1 MKFLALIVRYLNE
14 PFFDEFVE
22 YYLREGVDTIFVLY
36 DTDSTIPISYN
47 TQFNP
52 SVVVI
57 KSTNFKKR
65 QIQDVNQVFFKRIKH
80 KYTWV
85 IFVDCDEFI
94 STIKDKETTIRD
106 QLEHTYSNVDC
117 VQIPWVMMSYNG
129 REKDPP
135 SILQYLTTRWN
146 HNLQHPHPQ
155 NWQKG
160 RCRFKEIEVKS
171 ISRCA
176 KIDWLSLH
184 HPVGKQ
190 LVGMDSVHNQYR
202 QIHPFFK
209 NLREEYIRIANMACY
224 HYRIFSLESAKRKL
238 LNNKLDGYKPQY
250 LQSLLQSDYSEIN
263 DNFMKEKS
271 IERFGE
277 K

>member
-22 YYLREGVDTIFVLY
+22 YYLREGIDTVFVLY
-36 DTDSTIPISYN
+36 DVDSTIPISYE

-52 SVVVI
+52 RVVVI
-57 KSTNFKKR
+57 QSTNFKKR
-65 QIQDVNQVFFKRIKH
+65 QVQDVNQVFLKRVKH

-85 IFVDCDEFI
+85 IFLDCDEFI
-94 STIKDKETTIRD
+94 STIKNKDTTIRD
-106 QLEHTYSNVDC
+106 QLEHTYSHADC
-117 VQIPWVMMSYNG
+117 VQIPWVMMSCNN

-146 HNLQHPHPQ
+146 HNLKHPHPHK
-155 NWQKG
+155 WEKG
-160 RCRFKEIEVKS
+160 RCRFKQIEVKS
-171 ISRCA
+171 ISKCD
-176 KIDWLSLH
+176 KIDGLMLQ
-184 HPVGKQ
+184 HPIGGQ
-190 LVGMDSVHNQYR
+190 LITMESVNNQYI
-202 QIHPFFK
+202 QISPFFK
-209 NLREEYIRIANMACY
+209 NLREENIQNANMVCF
-224 HYRIFSLESAKRKL
+224 HYRIFSLESVRRKMVH
-238 LNNKLDGYKPQY
+238 NKLDGYKLKN
-250 LQSLLQSDYSEIN
+250 LQFLLQSDYSEIN

>member
-36 DTDSTIPISYN
+36 DVDSTIPISYD
-47 TQFNP
+47 TQFNTK
-52 SVVVI
+52 VVII

-65 QIQDVNQVFFKRIKH
+65 QVQDVNQVFLKRIKQ

-94 STIKDKETTIRD
+94 STIKHKETTIRD
-106 QLEHTYSNVDC
+106 QLEHTYSHVDC
-117 VQIPWVMMSYNG
+117 VQIPWVMMSCNG

-146 HNLQHPHPQ
+146 HSLKHPHPH
-155 NWQKG
+155 NWEKG

-176 KIDWLSLH
+176 KIDGLLLH
-184 HPVGKQ
+184 HPIGKQ
-190 LVGMDSVHNQYR
+190 LITVESIHNQYT
-202 QIHPFFK
+202 QISPFFR
-209 NLREEYIRIANMACY
+209 NLHEENIQQANMVCF
-224 HYRIFSLESAKRKL
+224 HYRIFSLESAKRKMVH
-238 LNNKLDGYKPQY
+238 NKLDGYKPKN
-250 LQSLLQSDYSEIN
+250 LPFLLQCDYSEIH

-271 IERFGE
+271 IERFG
-277 K
+277 KK